1 VWGEK
6 MHKDRYIVSDAN
18 AIVRVENGYKLA
30 GSPTPTIPQG
40 TEVKDVEFV
49 TKTVDGR
56 DVECAKV
63 TLVGTEPEQVL
74 YTAAS
79 NLTKIEILEKP
90 EKKEIKRTVKSVR
103 LPFANEE
110 NREIKESEEYYVVA
124 KCGNY
129 LRISENK
136 TVSWENC
143 IGDWVFEY
151 SFVSVEESIDLALS
165 VLEGY
170 IEKPTGYA
178 QQTGAEYRVAETSEG
193 LEKMDCT
200 ELACRFLKVACGLE
214 KAPLMSS
221 SEFSNIANGGASKII
236 QYVNNSNKETHT
248 DIRPGDIFL
257 WKIDGG
263 SGHVGVVKSYDPVAD
278 VVTVI
283 EAISSSG
290 SAEERIQES
299 GTCKGCVRESKYT
312 RTGNAL
318 WRHDGWKGYFRPII
332 NQ

>member
-1 VWGEK
+1 
-6 MHKDRYIVSDAN
+6 M
-18 AIVRVENGYKLA
+18 
-30 GSPTPTIPQG
+30 
-40 TEVKDVEFV
+40 
-49 TKTVDGR
+49 
-56 DVECAKV
+56 
-63 TLVGTEPEQVL
+63 
-74 YTAAS
+74 
-79 NLTKIEILEKP
+79 
-90 EKKEIKRTVKSVR
+90 
-103 LPFANEE
+103 
-110 NREIKESEEYYVVA
+110 
-124 KCGNY
+124 
-129 LRISENK
+129 
-136 TVSWENC
+136 
-143 IGDWVFEY
+143 
-151 SFVSVEESIDLALS
+151 EESIDLALS

-312 RTGNAL
+312 RTGKAL
-318 WRHDGWKGYFRPII
+318 LRHKGWLGYFRPII